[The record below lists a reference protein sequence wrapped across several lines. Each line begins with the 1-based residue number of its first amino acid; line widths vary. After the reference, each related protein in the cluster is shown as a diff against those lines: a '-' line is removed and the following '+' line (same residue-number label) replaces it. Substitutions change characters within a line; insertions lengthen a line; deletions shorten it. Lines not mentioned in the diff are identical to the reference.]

1 MDPINEI
8 QIVPTNIRNVNQ
20 INSVNIPYTPLW
32 MIRQPNV
39 DYLIQPVIVRFG
51 NPIVD
56 MPGCV
61 EMHQDNQ
68 YHKNG
73 LPVDKN
79 LIENDDGAAMTLCPT
94 GQYPSY
100 NAMNYEPE
108 QLIYTSESEPPPIA
122 PPPEP
127 DTPDTPDSPEVPNKD
142 VECPGPAQSN
152 IRIGDVAQNKEEKV
166 SGFEIQKVDGN
177 EICVT
182 LYEPISRV
190 EVLLPDVSTITT
202 TATIAAVA
210 TTSALLAKPL
220 ADLLMKV
227 VKPAVKKVMTKIQT
241 MLGKTPYRPTQAELK
256 TNEYRVKKGLLGI
269 NFAKEYQKKMKAEK
283 ERKKKETEE
292 KKL

>member
-8 QIVPTNIRNVNQ
+8 QVVPVYLRSINQ
-20 INSVNIPYTPLW
+20 INDVNIPYTPLW
-32 MIRQPNV
+32 MMRQPNV
-39 DYLIQPVIVRFG
+39 DHLMYPVVLKFG
-51 NPIVD
+51 NPLID

-61 EMHQDNQ
+61 EMHQDNK
-68 YHKNG
+68 YHSSG
-73 LPVDKN
+73 LPKDKN
-79 LIENDDGAAMTLCPT
+79 LIENDPDKAMTLCPD
-94 GQYPSY
+94 GSYPSY

-108 QLIYTSESEPPPIA
+108 QLVYTSEAEPPPIA

-127 DTPDTPDSPEVPNKD
+127 DTPDTPDSPDVPTKD
-142 VECPGPAQSN
+142 IECPGPAQSN

-182 LYEPISRV
+182 LYEPIGTV
-190 EVLLPDVSTITT
+190 EALLPDVSTVTT
-202 TATIAAVA
+202 TATIATVA

-227 VKPAVKKVMTKIQT
+227 VKPVVKKVMTKIQT
-241 MLGKTPYRPTQAELK
+241 MLGKTPYRPTVAEIR

-269 NFAKEYQKKMKAEK
+269 NFAKEHQKKLKKEK
-283 ERKKKETEE
+283 ERKKTD
-292 KKL
+292 